1 MIKTPEYYRYSSA
14 REWSTGILVPYDTPS
29 LRVPVGE
36 EIKSDTPLPGTYYL
50 VPGTLVPCYQ
60 VPVLHTDRV

>member
-1 MIKTPEYYRYSSA
+1 MIRTPEYYQYSSA

-29 LRVPVGE
+29 LRAPVGQE
-36 EIKSDTPLPGTYYL
+36 FKSDTGYLLPGTWYQ
-50 VPGTLVPCYQ
+50 VPCYQ